1 MLYTTA
7 EENYPV
13 GIGKHIVFIDAAAH
27 GTALQTA
34 CRGNPEPPY
43 YFSNPTVAESEVNKT
58 KNKTKMVAM
67 RFSESDHRA
76 IKRKAE
82 QANMN
87 FTEFITA
94 SALNKRITVIE
105 GLDGV
110 LKEQK
115 AIGRNLNQ
123 LTTLCNIR

>member
-13 GIGKHIVFIDAAAH
+13 GIGKHIVCIDAAAH

-82 QANMN
+82 QANMKQGSPSAPARSRKRRTERRR
-87 FTEFITA
+87 FTARSTA
-94 SALNKRITVIE
+94 RF
-105 GLDGV
+105 
-110 LKEQK
+110 
-115 AIGRNLNQ
+115 
-123 LTTLCNIR
+123 